1 MYRRYSSAPVGGNTD
16 SHKPEVSG
24 APCHGGGFD
33 RSGQKPNNGASFGNP
48 HGSCGDSRGRTSA
61 EHRPPHRPEN
71 KRSDRR
77 DNRFDK
83 KNSSPVSP
91 LLKFIPQSIYNPD
104 TEKVLGFLSAED
116 LLIVALILLLIDN
129 RDSDEDNSLL
139 IYALVYILISDR
151 INLPF

>member
-1 MYRRYSSAPVGGNTD
+1 MLCTDVIRAHRSAEIPTAISPRFRARRVTAAGLTAQGKNQTTAHHSAI
-16 SHKPEVSG
+16 
-24 APCHGGGFD
+24 
-33 RSGQKPNNGASFGNP
+33 
-48 HGSCGDSRGRTSA
+48 RTALAAIPDA
-61 EHRPPHRPEN
+61 EHRPPHCPEN

-104 TEKVLGFLSAED
+104 TGKVLGFLSAED

>member
-1 MYRRYSSAPVGGNTD
+1 MYRRYSSAPVGRNTD

-24 APCHGGGFD
+24 APRHGGGFD
-33 RSGQKPNNGASFGNP
+33 RSGQNPSNGASFGNP
-48 HGSCGDSRGRTSA
+48 RGSCGDSRGGTSA

-77 DNRFDK
+77 DNRFEK
-83 KNSSPVSP
+83 KNPSPVSP

-104 TEKVLGFLSAED
+104 TGKVLGFLSAED

>member
-1 MYRRYSSAPVGGNTD
+1 MYKRYSSAPVGGNTD
-16 SHKPEVSG
+16 SHKPDVSG
-24 APCHGGGFD
+24 APRHSGGFD
-33 RSGQKPNNGASFGNP
+33 RSGQNPNDASFGNT
-48 HGSCGDSRGRTSA
+48 HSSCGDSRGGMSA
-61 EHRPPHRPEN
+61 EHKPPHRPEN
-71 KRSDRR
+71 KHPDRR

-83 KNSSPVSP
+83 KNPSPVSP

-104 TEKVLGFLSAED
+104 TGKVLGFLSAED

>member
-16 SHKPEVSG
+16 SHKSDVSG
-24 APCHGGGFD
+24 APRHSGGFD
-33 RSGQKPNNGASFGNP
+33 RSGQNPNGASFGKP
-48 HGSCGDSRGRTSA
+48 HSSCGDSRGGMSA
-61 EHRPPHRPEN
+61 EHKPPHRLEN
-71 KRSDRR
+71 KHSDHR

-104 TEKVLGFLSAED
+104 TGKVLGFLSAED
-116 LLIVALILLLIDN
+116 LLIAALILLLIDN
-129 RDSDEDNSLL
+129 RDSDEDNTLL

>member
-24 APCHGGGFD
+24 APRHGGGFD
-33 RSGQKPNNGASFGNP
+33 RAGQNPSNGASFGNP
-48 HGSCGDSRGRTSA
+48 RGSCGDSRGRTSA
-61 EHRPPHRPEN
+61 EHWPPHCPEN

-104 TEKVLGFLSAED
+104 TGKVLGFLSAED

-129 RDSDEDNSLL
+129 RDSDEDDSLL